1 EGPLTSVAREADLMK
16 RSLTDYPVAGKR
28 VLVRVDFNVPLEGGR
43 VVDDTR
49 IRAALPTIQYLLDQG
64 CSIVLMS
71 HLGRPKGQ
79 VVDDLRMAPVAARL
93 AELLGRPVA
102 TTDDCV
108 GPAAARAA
116 AALKPG
122 EVLLLENL
130 RFHAEET
137 GNDDAFSRQLA
148 ELGDVYVNDAFGTAH
163 RAHASTE
170 GVTHYL
176 PSVSGLLLAKELEVL
191 GRLLREPARPFVVV
205 LGGLKVS
212 DKIGVIRHMLTV
224 ADTVLIGG
232 AMANAFLAA
241 KGFEVGAS
249 KGAGDEVAVARDIL
263 AEAGT
268 SRGQLLVPNDV
279 VVAKEAASGAQA
291 RVAPADGIAS
301 DEMALDIGPQ
311 TTALFVQQ
319 LRGAGTIYWNG
330 PMGLFEID
338 EFAAGT
344 KAVGEAIAAAAAVTV
359 AGGGDTVSA
368 VRAFGLEGRLTHVST
383 GGGAS
388 MEFLEGRALPGVEA
402 LMDKTPAATPAGRRP
417 LMAGNWKMYKT
428 PSQTKDFFTA
438 FRPLVADVDDRD
450 VLVCPPDLDLHAALA
465 AVVDTKIKVGAQTM
479 HYAAEGAFTGETA
492 PAMLVEV
499 GVPYVILGHSE
510 RRQYYNE
517 NDADLAKK
525 VRAALDAGLR
535 PILCC
540 GETLEERQGGK
551 TESKVGGQLDADL
564 AEVGAAELANVAIAY
579 EPIWAIGTGVTA
591 TPQQAQETVAF
602 CRARVRERFGDAA
615 DGVRVLYGG
624 SVKPDNIDEL
634 MAQPDID
641 GVLVGGASLDP
652 QGFSRIVKFVEPA

>member
-1 EGPLTSVAREADLMK
+1 
-16 RSLTDYPVAGKR
+16 
-28 VLVRVDFNVPLEGGR
+28 VRVDFNVPLGDGGR

-79 VVDDLRMAPVAARL
+79 VVDALRMAPVAARL

-102 TTDDCV
+102 SADDCV
-108 GPAAARAA
+108 GPAAAQAA
-116 AALKPG
+116 AALRPG
-122 EVLLLENL
+122 DVLLLENL

-137 GNDDAFSRQLA
+137 GNDAEFARQLA
-148 ELGDVYVNDAFGTAH
+148 SLGEVYVNDAFGTAH

-176 PSVSGLLLAKELEVL
+176 PSVAGLLMTKEIEVL
-191 GRLLREPARPFVVV
+191 GRLLRDPSRPFVVV

-212 DKIGVIRHMLTV
+212 DKISLIRHMLTI

-241 KGFEVGAS
+241 KGYEVGAS
-249 KGAGDEVAVARDIL
+249 KGAGDEVTVAGEIL
-263 AEAGT
+263 AEAAGT
-268 SRGQLLVPNDV
+268 HGRLVIPTDV
-279 VVAKEAASGAQA
+279 VVAREAAAGAPS
-291 RVAPADGIAS
+291 RVAAADGIAA
-301 DEMALDIGPQ
+301 DEMALDVGPQ
-311 TTALFVQQ
+311 TTAEFERQ

-330 PMGLFEID
+330 PMGLFEIT

-344 KAVGEAIAAAAAVTV
+344 RAVGEAIVAAAAVTV

-402 LMDKTPAATPAGRRP
+402 LMDRTAAATTAGRRP

-428 PSQTKDFFTA
+428 PAQTKEFFTA
-438 FRPLVADVDDRD
+438 FRGLVAGIDDRD
-450 VLVCPPDLDLHAALA
+450 VLICPPTVDLPTALA
-465 AVVDTKIKVGAQTM
+465 CVVDTHIAVGAQTM

-492 PAMLVEV
+492 PGMLAEL

-525 VRAALDAGLR
+525 VRAALDAGLL

-540 GETLEERQGGK
+540 GETLEEREGGR

-564 AEVGAAELANVAIAY
+564 AEVTPAELAKVAVAY

-591 TPQQAQETVAF
+591 TPEQAQETVAF
-602 CRARVRERFGDAA
+602 CRRRIRERFGDAA
-615 DGVRVLYGG
+615 DGVRILYGG
-624 SVKPDNIDEL
+624 SVKPDNIDVL

-652 QGFSRIVKFVEPA
+652 QGFSRIVRFAEPA

>member
-1 EGPLTSVAREADLMK
+1 MK
-16 RSLTDYPVAGKR
+16 RSLTDYPLAGKR
-28 VLVRVDFNVPLEGGR
+28 VLVRVDFNVPLAEGR

-49 IRAALPTIQYLLDQG
+49 IRAALPTIAYLLDQG
-64 CSIVLMS
+64 CSVVLMS

-79 VVDDLRMAPVAARL
+79 VVDELRMAPVAARL
-93 AELLGRPVA
+93 SELLGRPVA
-102 TTDDCV
+102 TADDCV
-108 GPAAARAA
+108 GSAVAAAA

-122 EVLLLENL
+122 DVLLLENL

-137 GNDDAFSRQLA
+137 GNDAAFSRRLA

-176 PSVSGLLLAKELEVL
+176 PSVAGLLMTKELEVL
-191 GRLLREPARPFVVV
+191 GRLLRDPARPFVVV

-212 DKIGVIRHMLTV
+212 DKISLIRHMLTI

-249 KGAGDEVAVARDIL
+249 KGAGDEVGVARDIL
-263 AEAGT
+263 AEAGAA
-268 SRGQLLVPNDV
+268 RGRLIIPTDV
-279 VVAKEAASGAQA
+279 VVAREAAAGAEA
-291 RVAPADGIAS
+291 RVAPADGIAA
-301 DEMALDIGPQ
+301 DEMALDVGPR
-311 TTALFVQQ
+311 TTDEFVHQ

-330 PMGLFEID
+330 PMGLFEIA

-368 VRAFGLEGRLTHVST
+368 VRSFGLEGRLTHVST

-428 PSQTKDFFTA
+428 PAQTKDFFTA
-438 FRPLVADVDDRD
+438 FRPLVAGVEDRD
-450 VLVCPPDLDLHAALA
+450 VLICPPTVDLPTAKSCA
-465 AVVDTKIKVGAQTM
+465 VDTSIKVGAQTM
-479 HYAAEGAFTGETA
+479 HYAAEGAYTGETS
-492 PAMLVEV
+492 PAMLAEM

-540 GETLEERQGGK
+540 GETLEEREGGH
-551 TESKVGGQLDADL
+551 TESKVGGQLDAGL
-564 AEVGAAELANVAIAY
+564 AEISAAELANVAIAY

-591 TPQQAQETVAF
+591 TPDQAQETVAF
-602 CRARVRERFGDAA
+602 CRRKVRERFSDAA
-615 DGVRVLYGG
+615 DGVRILYGG
-624 SVKPDNIDEL
+624 SVKPDNIDVL

-652 QGFSRIVKFVEPA
+652 QGFSRIVRFTEPS

>member
-1 EGPLTSVAREADLMK
+1 MK
-16 RSLTDYPVAGKR
+16 RSLTDYPLAGR
-28 VLVRVDFNVPLEGGR
+28 RALVRVDFNVPLDEGR

-49 IRAALPTIQYLLDQG
+49 IRAALPTITYLLDQG
-64 CSIVLMS
+64 CSVVLMS

-79 VVDDLRMAPVAARL
+79 VVEDLRLTPVAARL

-102 TTDDCV
+102 TTADCV
-108 GPAAARAA
+108 GPEAARAA
-116 AALKPG
+116 AALRRG
-122 EVLLLENL
+122 EVLMLENL
-130 RFHAEET
+130 RFHDEET
-137 GNDDAFSRQLA
+137 ANDPGFAQQLA
-148 ELGDVYVNDAFGTAH
+148 SLGEVYVNDAFGAAH

-170 GVTHYL
+170 GVTHFL
-176 PSVSGLLLAKELEVL
+176 PAVAGLLMTKELEVL

-212 DKIGVIRHMLTV
+212 DKIGVIRHMLST

-249 KGAGDEVAVARDIL
+249 KGAGDEVAVAREIL
-263 AEAGT
+263 AEAASTHG
-268 SRGQLLVPNDV
+268 RLVIPDDV
-279 VVAKEAASGAQA
+279 VVAQEAAAGAET
-291 RVAPADGIAS
+291 RVVPADGISAG
-301 DEMALDIGPQ
+301 EMALDIGPQ
-311 TTALFVQQ
+311 TVAEFTRL

-330 PMGLFEID
+330 PMGLFEIA
-338 EFAAGT
+338 ELAAGT
-344 KAVGEAIAAAAAVTV
+344 RAVGEAIAGAAAVTV
-359 AGGGDTVSA
+359 AGGGDTVAA

-402 LMDKTPAATPAGRRP
+402 LMDSAPATTTSGRRP

-428 PSQTKDFFTA
+428 PSETKAFFTA
-438 FRPLVADVDDRD
+438 FRPLVEGIDDRD
-450 VLVCPPDLDLHAALA
+450 ILICPPDLCLPVALDCVLDA
-465 AVVDTKIKVGAQTM
+465 NIQVGAQTM

-492 PAMLVEV
+492 PGTLAEL

-525 VRAALDAGLR
+525 VRAALDNGLR

-540 GETLEERQGGK
+540 GETLEERESGA

-564 AEVGAAELANVAIAY
+564 ADITAAELATVAIAY

-591 TPQQAQETVAF
+591 TPAQAQETVAF
-602 CRARVRERFGDAA
+602 CRRRVRERFGEAA
-615 DGVRVLYGG
+615 EGVRILYGG

-652 QGFSRIVKFVEPA
+652 EGFSRIVRFVEPS

>member
-1 EGPLTSVAREADLMK
+1 MK
-16 RSLTDYPVAGKR
+16 RSLTDYPLAGKR
-28 VLVRVDFNVPLEGGR
+28 ALVRVDFNVPLGEGR

-79 VVDDLRMAPVAARL
+79 VVDELRMAPVAARL

-108 GPAAARAA
+108 GSAAAQTAA
-116 AALKPG
+116 SLRPG
-122 EVLLLENL
+122 DVLLLENL

-137 GNDDAFSRQLA
+137 GNDAEFARQLA
-148 ELGDVYVNDAFGTAH
+148 ALGDVYVNDAFGTAH

-176 PSVSGLLLAKELEVL
+176 PSVAGLLMTKEIEVL
-191 GRLLREPARPFVVV
+191 GRLLRDPSRPFVVV

-212 DKIGVIRHMLTV
+212 DKISLIRHMLTI

-241 KGFEVGAS
+241 KGYEVGAS
-249 KGAGDEVAVARDIL
+249 KGAGDEVTVAGEIL
-263 AEAGT
+263 AEADAAHG
-268 SRGQLLVPNDV
+268 RLVIPTDV
-279 VVAKEAASGAQA
+279 VVAREAVAGAPA
-291 RVAPADGIAS
+291 RVAPADGIAA
-301 DEMALDIGPQ
+301 DEMALDVGPQ
-311 TTALFVQQ
+311 TTAEFVRQ

-330 PMGLFEID
+330 PMGMFEIA

-344 KAVGEAIAAAAAVTV
+344 RAVGEAIAGGVAVTV

-402 LMDKTPAATPAGRRP
+402 LMDRTTAATTAGRRP

-428 PSQTKDFFTA
+428 PAQTKEFFTA
-438 FRPLVADVDDRD
+438 FRPLVAGVDDRD
-450 VLVCPPDLDLHAALA
+450 VLICPPTVDLQTAKSCA
-465 AVVDTKIKVGAQTM
+465 VDTEIKVGAQTM
-479 HYAAEGAFTGETA
+479 HYAAEGAYTGETS
-492 PAMLVEV
+492 PAMLAEM
-499 GVPYVILGHSE
+499 GVPFVILGHSE
-510 RRQYYNE
+510 RRQYYDE

-525 VRAALDAGLR
+525 VRAALDAGLK

-540 GETLEERQGGK
+540 GETLEERQAGR

-564 AEVGAAELANVAIAY
+564 AEVGPAELANVAIAY

-591 TPQQAQETVAF
+591 TPEQAQETVAF
-602 CRARVRERFGDAA
+602 CRRKVRERFGDAA
-615 DGVRVLYGG
+615 DGVRILYGG
-624 SVKPDNIDEL
+624 SVKPDNIDVL

-652 QGFSRIVKFVEPA
+652 QGFGRIVRFAEPA

>member
-1 EGPLTSVAREADLMK
+1 MK
-16 RSLTDYPVAGKR
+16 RSLTDYPLAGKR
-28 VLVRVDFNVPLEGGR
+28 VLVRVDFNVPLEDGR

-49 IRAALPTIQYLLDQG
+49 IRAALPTIRYLLDQG
-64 CSIVLMS
+64 CSVVLMS
-71 HLGRPKGQ
+71 HLGRPKGA
-79 VVDDLRMAPVAARL
+79 VVDGLRMAPVAARL
-93 AELLGRPVA
+93 SELLGRPVA
-102 TTDDCV
+102 TAADCV
-108 GPAAARAA
+108 GSAVAQAA
-116 AALKPG
+116 AALRPG
-122 EVLLLENL
+122 EVLLLDNL

-137 GNDDAFSRQLA
+137 GNDEAFARQLA
-148 ELGDVYVNDAFGTAH
+148 GLGDVYVNDAFGTAH

-176 PSVSGLLLAKELEVL
+176 PSVSGLLMTKELEVL
-191 GRLLREPARPFVVV
+191 GRLLRDPARPFVVV

-212 DKIGVIRHMLTV
+212 DKISLIRHMLTI

-241 KGFEVGAS
+241 RGYEVGAS
-249 KGAGDEVAVARDIL
+249 KGAGDEVAVAGEIL
-263 AEAGT
+263 AQAASGG
-268 SRGQLLVPNDV
+268 SRLVIPTDV
-279 VVAKEAASGAQA
+279 VVAREAAAGSPS
-291 RVAPADGIAS
+291 RVAPADGIAAG
-301 DEMALDIGPQ
+301 EMALDIGPA
-311 TTALFVQQ
+311 TTAEFARQ

-338 EFAAGT
+338 AFGAGT
-344 KAVGEAIAAAAAVTV
+344 RAVGEAIAGGVAVTV

-402 LMDKTPAATPAGRRP
+402 LMDRSTAATTAGRRP

-428 PSQTKDFFTA
+428 RADTKTFFDA
-438 FRPLVADVDDRD
+438 FVPQVGGVDDRD
-450 VLVCPPDLDLHAALA
+450 VLLCPPDVCLETALA
-465 AVVDTKIKVGAQTM
+465 ATAGSAVAVGAQTM

-492 PAMLVEV
+492 PGMLAEL
-499 GVPYVILGHSE
+499 GVPFVILGHSE
-510 RRQYYNE
+510 RRQYYAE
-517 NDADLAKK
+517 NDADLARK

-540 GETLEERQGGK
+540 GETLEEREGGQ

-564 AEVGAAELANVAIAY
+564 AEISAAELASVAVAY

-591 TPQQAQETVAF
+591 TPEQAQETVAF
-602 CRARVRERFGDAA
+602 VRRRLRERFGDAA
-615 DGVRVLYGG
+615 DGVRILYGG
-624 SVKPDNIDEL
+624 SVKAANIDTL

-652 QGFSRIVKFVEPA
+652 QEFGRIVRFVEPA

>member
-1 EGPLTSVAREADLMK
+1 MK
-16 RSLTDYPVAGKR
+16 RSLTDYPLAGKR
-28 VLVRVDFNVPLEGGR
+28 VLVRVDFNVPLADGR

-49 IRAALPTIQYLLDQG
+49 IRAALPTISYLLDQG
-64 CSIVLMS
+64 CSVVLMS

-79 VVDDLRMAPVAARL
+79 VVDELRMAPVAARL
-93 AELLGRPVA
+93 SELLGRPVA
-102 TTDDCV
+102 SADDCV
-108 GPAAARAA
+108 GPAAAQAA
-116 AALKPG
+116 TALRPG
-122 EVLLLENL
+122 DVLLLENL

-137 GNDDAFSRQLA
+137 GNDAEFARQLA
-148 ELGDVYVNDAFGTAH
+148 SLGDVYVNDAFGTAH

-170 GVTHYL
+170 GVTHYV
-176 PSVSGLLLAKELEVL
+176 PSVAGLLMTKEIEVL
-191 GRLLREPARPFVVV
+191 GRLLRDPSRPFVVV

-212 DKIGVIRHMLTV
+212 DKISLIRHMLTI

-241 KGFEVGAS
+241 KGYEVGAS
-249 KGAGDEVAVARDIL
+249 KGAGDEVTVAGEIL
-263 AEAGT
+263 AEADAAHG
-268 SRGQLLVPNDV
+268 RLVIPTDV
-279 VVAKEAASGAQA
+279 VVAREATAGAPA
-291 RVAPADGIAS
+291 RVAPADGIAA

-311 TTALFVQQ
+311 TTAEFVRQ
-319 LRGAGTIYWNG
+319 LRGAGTVYWNG
-330 PMGLFEID
+330 PMGLFEVA

-344 KAVGEAIAAAAAVTV
+344 RAIGEAIAGGVAVTV

-368 VRAFGLEGRLTHVST
+368 VRTFGLEGRLTHVST

-402 LMDKTPAATPAGRRP
+402 LMDRTAAATTAGRRP

-428 PSQTKDFFTA
+428 PAQTKEFFTA
-438 FRPLVADVDDRD
+438 FRPLVAGVDDRD
-450 VLVCPPDLDLHAALA
+450 VLICPPDLCLHAALSC
-465 AVVDTKIKVGAQTM
+465 VVDTQIKVGAQTM

-492 PAMLVEV
+492 P
-499 GVPYVILGHSE
+499 GVLAELGIPYVILGHSE

-517 NDADLAKK
+517 NDTDLARK
-525 VRAALDAGLR
+525 VRAALDVGLK

-540 GETLEERQGGK
+540 GETLEERESGR

-564 AEVGAAELANVAIAY
+564 AEVTPAELATVAIAY

-591 TPQQAQETVAF
+591 TPEQAQETVAF
-602 CRARVRERFGDAA
+602 CRRKVRERFGDAA
-615 DGVRVLYGG
+615 DGVRILYGG
-624 SVKPDNIDEL
+624 SVKPDNIDVL

-652 QGFSRIVKFVEPA
+652 QGFSRIVKFAEPA

>member
-1 EGPLTSVAREADLMK
+1 MK
-16 RSLTDYPVAGKR
+16 RSLTDYPLAGRR

-43 VVDDTR
+43 VVDETR
-49 IRAALPTIQYLLDQG
+49 IRAALPTIRYLLSQG
-64 CSIVLMS
+64 CAVVLMS

-79 VVDDLRMAPVAARL
+79 VVDGLRMAPVAARL

-102 TTDDCV
+102 TADDCV
-108 GPAAARAA
+108 GPAAAQAA
-116 AALKPG
+116 AALRPG
-122 EVLLLENL
+122 DVLLLENL

-137 GNDDAFSRQLA
+137 ANDDAFARELA
-148 ELGDVYVNDAFGTAH
+148 ALGDVYVNDAFGTAH

-176 PSVSGLLLAKELEVL
+176 PSVAGLLMTKELEIL
-191 GRLLREPARPFVVV
+191 GRLLRDPARPFVVV

-212 DKIGVIRHMLTV
+212 DKISLIRHMLTI

-241 KGFEVGAS
+241 KGYEVGAS
-249 KGAGDEVAVARDIL
+249 KGAGDEVTVAGEIL
-263 AEAGT
+263 AEADAAHG
-268 SRGQLLVPNDV
+268 RLVIPTDV
-279 VVAKEAASGAQA
+279 VAARAAEGGSPT
-291 RVAPADGIAS
+291 RVSPADGIAA
-301 DEMALDIGPQ
+301 DEMALDIGPE
-311 TTALFVQQ
+311 TTAEFVRRV
-319 LRGAGTIYWNG
+319 RGAGTIYWNG

-338 EFAAGT
+338 EFSAGT
-344 KAVGEAIAAAAAVTV
+344 RAVGEAIADGVAVTV

-368 VRAFGLEGRLTHVST
+368 VRKFGLDARLTHVST

-402 LMDKTPAATPAGRRP
+402 LMDRSTASTTPGRRP

-428 PSQTKDFFTA
+428 RAETKAFFAA
-438 FRPLVADVDDRD
+438 FVPQVAGIDDRD
-450 VLVCPPDLDLHAALA
+450 ILLCPSDVCLETALA
-465 AVVDTKIKVGAQTM
+465 ATAGSNVAIGAQTM

-492 PAMLVEV
+492 PGMLVEL
-499 GVPYVILGHSE
+499 GVPSVILGHSE
-510 RRQYYNE
+510 RRQYYAE
-517 NDADLAKK
+517 NDADLARK

-540 GETLEERQGGK
+540 GETLEEREGGQ

-564 AEVGAAELANVAIAY
+564 ADIDAAELATVAIAY

-591 TPQQAQETVAF
+591 TPEQAQETVAF
-602 CRARVRERFGDAA
+602 VRRRVRERFGDAA
-615 DGVRVLYGG
+615 DGVRILYGG
-624 SVKPDNIDEL
+624 SVKAANIDTL

-641 GVLVGGASLDP
+641 GVLVGGASLRPDE
-652 QGFSRIVKFVEPA
+652 FARIAGFVEPA

>member
-1 EGPLTSVAREADLMK
+1 MK
-16 RSLTDYPVAGKR
+16 RSLTDTPLAGKR
-28 VLVRVDFNVPLEGGR
+28 VLVRVDFNVPLESGR

-49 IRAALPTIQYLLDQG
+49 VRAALPTIQYLLDQG
-64 CSIVLMS
+64 CSVVLMS

-79 VVDDLRMAPVAARL
+79 VVDELRMAPVALRL

-102 TTDDCV
+102 TTGDCV
-108 GPAAARAA
+108 GPAAVQAA

-122 EVLLLENL
+122 DVLLLENL

-137 GNDDAFSRQLA
+137 GNDDAFARKLA

-176 PSVSGLLLAKELEVL
+176 PSVSGLLMTKELEVL
-191 GRLLREPARPFVVV
+191 GRLLKDPARPFVVV

-241 KGFEVGAS
+241 KGYEVGAS
-249 KGAGDEVAVARDIL
+249 KGAGDEVGVARDIL
-263 AEAGT
+263 AEAGMA
-268 SRGQLLVPNDV
+268 RGRLIVPTDV
-279 VVAKEAASGAQA
+279 VAATEAVAGAPA
-291 RVAPADGIAS
+291 RVAPADGIAA

-311 TTALFVQQ
+311 TTAEFVHQ

-330 PMGLFEID
+330 PMGLFEIA

-368 VRAFGLEGRLTHVST
+368 VRTFGLEGRLTHVST

-428 PSQTKDFFTA
+428 PTQTKDFFTA
-438 FRPLVADVDDRD
+438 FRTLVAGVEDRD
-450 VLVCPPDLDLHAALA
+450 VLICPPTVDLPTALGC
-465 AVVDTKIKVGAQTM
+465 VVDTRIKVGAQTM
-479 HYAAEGAFTGETA
+479 HFAAEGAFTGETA
-492 PAMLVEV
+492 PAMLAEL

-540 GETLEERQGGK
+540 GETLEEREGGK

-564 AEVGAAELANVAIAY
+564 AEIDVAELANVAVAY

-591 TPQQAQETVAF
+591 TPEQAQETVAF
-602 CRARVRERFGDAA
+602 CRARIRERFGDAA
-615 DGVRVLYGG
+615 DGVRILYGG
-624 SVKPDNIDEL
+624 SVKPDNIDTL
-634 MAQPDID
+634 MSQPDID

-652 QGFSRIVKFVEPA
+652 QGFSRIVKFTEAS